1 MTQEWKALWEL
12 VAQNGAINAEQAM
25 DITKQQDPNANIST
39 LTEMR
44 DKFLDLKDK
53 IHNDQVIEGMDFVNL
68 WTGASISCALI
79 EKNIRTWQAVVD
91 NYRNSLLPKLYEI
104 ASAVT
109 EPEKQRVLFEEY
121 FSKNIWQNKIFII

>member
-1 MTQEWKALWEL
+1 MTQEWKDLLEL

-25 DITKQQDPNANIST
+25 DIIKQHDPNAAIST
-39 LTEMR
+39 LMETR

-53 IHNDQVIEGMDFVNL
+53 IHNDQAIEGMDFVNL

-79 EKNIRTWQAVVD
+79 EKNIKTWQAVVN

-104 ASAVT
+104 ASAAT
-109 EPEKQRVLFEEY
+109 EPEKQKALFAEY
-121 FSKNIWQNKIFII
+121 FSKNI

>member
-1 MTQEWKALWEL
+1 MTQEWKDLLEL

-39 LTEMR
+39 LIEMR

-79 EKNIRTWQAVVD
+79 EKNIKTWQAVVD

-109 EPEKQRVLFEEY
+109 EPEKQRALFEEY
-121 FSKNIWQNKIFII
+121 FSKNI

>member
-1 MTQEWKALWEL
+1 MTQEWKDLLEL

-39 LTEMR
+39 LIEMR

-53 IHNDQVIEGMDFVNL
+53 IHDDQVIEGMDFVNL

-79 EKNIRTWQAVVD
+79 EKNIKTWQAVVD

-109 EPEKQRVLFEEY
+109 EPEKQRALFEEY
-121 FSKNIWQNKIFII
+121 FSKNI

>member
-1 MTQEWKALWEL
+1 MTQEWKDLLEL

-39 LTEMR
+39 LIEMR

-79 EKNIRTWQAVVD
+79 EKNIKTWQAVVD

-109 EPEKQRVLFEEY
+109 EPERQRALFEEY
-121 FSKNIWQNKIFII
+121 FSKNI

>member
-1 MTQEWKALWEL
+1 MTQEWKDLLEL
-12 VAQNGAINAEQAM
+12 VAQNGAINAEQAI

-109 EPEKQRVLFEEY
+109 EPEKQKALFEEY
-121 FSKNIWQNKIFII
+121 FSKNI

>member
-1 MTQEWKALWEL
+1 MTQEWKDLLEL
-12 VAQNGAINAEQAM
+12 VARNGAINAEQAM

-53 IHNDQVIEGMDFVNL
+53 IHNDQVIKGMDFVNL

-104 ASAVT
+104 ASLAA
-109 EPEKQRVLFEEY
+109 EPEKQQELFEDF
-121 FSKNIWQNKIFII
+121 FSKNI

>member
-1 MTQEWKALWEL
+1 MTQEWKDLLEL

-109 EPEKQRVLFEEY
+109 EPEKQKALFEEY
-121 FSKNIWQNKIFII
+121 FSKNI

>member
-1 MTQEWKALWEL
+1 MTQEWKDLLEL

-53 IHNDQVIEGMDFVNL
+53 IHNDQVIKGMDFVNL

-104 ASAVT
+104 ASLTA
-109 EPEKQRVLFEEY
+109 EPEKQQELFEDF
-121 FSKNIWQNKIFII
+121 FSKNI

>member
-1 MTQEWKALWEL
+1 MTQEWKDLLEL

-104 ASAVT
+104 ASAAT
-109 EPEKQRVLFEEY
+109 EPEKQSVLFEEY
-121 FSKNIWQNKIFII
+121 FSKNI

>member
-1 MTQEWKALWEL
+1 MTQEWKDLLEL

-39 LTEMR
+39 LIEMR

-109 EPEKQRVLFEEY
+109 EPEKQRALFEEY
-121 FSKNIWQNKIFII
+121 FSKNI

>member
-1 MTQEWKALWEL
+1 MTQEWKDLLEL

-68 WTGASISCALI
+68 WTGASVSCVLI
-79 EKNIRTWQAVVD
+79 EKNIKTWQAVVD

-104 ASAVT
+104 ASAAT
-109 EPEKQRVLFEEY
+109 EPEKQRALFEEY
-121 FSKNIWQNKIFII
+121 FSKNI

>member
-1 MTQEWKALWEL
+1 MTQEWKDLLEL

-39 LTEMR
+39 LIEMR

-68 WTGASISCALI
+68 WTGASISCVLI
-79 EKNIRTWQAVVD
+79 EKNIKTWQAVVN

-104 ASAVT
+104 ASATT
-109 EPEKQRVLFEEY
+109 EPKKQKALFEEY
-121 FSKNIWQNKIFII
+121 FSKNI

>member
-1 MTQEWKALWEL
+1 MTQEWKDLLEL

-68 WTGASISCALI
+68 WTGACISCVLI

-109 EPEKQRVLFEEY
+109 EPEKQRALFEEY
-121 FSKNIWQNKIFII
+121 FSKNI

>member
-1 MTQEWKALWEL
+1 MTQEWKDLLEL

-79 EKNIRTWQAVVD
+79 EKNIKTWQAVVD

-109 EPEKQRVLFEEY
+109 EPEKQRALFEEY
-121 FSKNIWQNKIFII
+121 FSKNI

>member
-1 MTQEWKALWEL
+1 MTQEWKDLLEL

-79 EKNIRTWQAVVD
+79 EKNIKTWQAVVD

-109 EPEKQRVLFEEY
+109 EPEKQKALFEEY
-121 FSKNIWQNKIFII
+121 FSKNI

>member
-1 MTQEWKALWEL
+1 MTQEWKDLLEL

-104 ASAVT
+104 ASAAT
-109 EPEKQRVLFEEY
+109 EPEKQSALFEEY
-121 FSKNIWQNKIFII
+121 FSKNI